1 MASFESLKRIYIRK
15 DRLDAGV
22 HIQGGKKKK
31 RPSRG
36 GEKIDIKNITTTIV
50 YIYTIIGELI
60 HFGPLYI

>member
-31 RPSRG
+31 GHHAEERRY
-36 GEKIDIKNITTTIV
+36 IKNITTTIV